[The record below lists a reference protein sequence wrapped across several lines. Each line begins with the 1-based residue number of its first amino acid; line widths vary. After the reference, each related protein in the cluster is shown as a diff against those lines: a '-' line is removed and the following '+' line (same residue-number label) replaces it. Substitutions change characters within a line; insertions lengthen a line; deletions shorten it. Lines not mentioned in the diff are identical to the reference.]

1 MSKTGR
7 KGRLMSNLLHGKT
20 WESFMVGLLEILFKM
35 ALGILFI
42 LSMVVLAVF
51 SLLCL
56 ALDWQTAA
64 MVFGIALLSVTFLAR
79 SICWTQWMDPVDTRA
94 LDLIVG
100 AEVAYLVL
108 IKQGFTIF
116 NCFVV
121 SSSVAIAY
129 FLLYISV

>member
-1 MSKTGR
+1 
-7 KGRLMSNLLHGKT
+7 MSNLLHGKT

-51 SLLCL
+51 SLICL

-116 NCFVV
+116 NCFVT
-121 SSSVAIAY
+121 SSSLAMAY
-129 FLLYISV
+129 FVPYRMYNR